1 MANQK
6 KPAGKKPGKKKRLRT
21 GDKILLTLS
30 VILIGVSLGIIGYVS
45 LLNWAP
51 LPEID
56 DEGNVASIS
65 DDYKTEEENQ
75 KKVVNF
81 LVTGIDY
88 AEGTGRAKLT
98 DVIMVV
104 SYNLES
110 QSINVLQ
117 IPRDTYIGSEYPT
130 GKINAVYGN
139 ANAGGIEN
147 VARVIYDRFRLP
159 IDHYVTI
166 TMDGFVN
173 AVDAIGGV
181 EINVQESFTLE
192 GVTINP
198 GLQTLNGTQAEKFV
212 RERHSRGGD
221 IGRINAQ
228 REFLAALLNKF
239 KNLSMGQITSLV
251 PTLMKEV
258 TTDLTVNDVLTL
270 APQVLKLDTSQISFH
285 MVPGEGA
292 YAGSYSV
299 WSVHK
304 QVLAD
309 LLNEYFRPFSDPVP
323 AEELNIT
330 EIANTTDYYDDNDTT
345 VDEIIGG
352 SSGTSGN

>member
-1 MANQK
+1 MATK
-6 KPAGKKPGKKKRLRT
+6 KTPKKRLRT
-21 GDKILLTLS
+21 GDKILLALS
-30 VILIGVSLGIIGYVS
+30 IVLIGVSLGIIGYVS
-45 LLNWAP
+45 LLNWAS
-51 LPEID
+51 LPEVD
-56 DEGNVASIS
+56 EEGNAASIS

-104 SYNLES
+104 SYNLEE
-110 QSINVLQ
+110 QNLNILQ

-139 ANAGGIEN
+139 ANAGGVEN
-147 VARVIYDRFRLP
+147 LARVIYDRFRLP

-173 AVDAIGGV
+173 AIDAIGGV

-192 GVTINP
+192 GVTIRP
-198 GLQTLNGTQAEKFV
+198 GVQTLNGTQAEKFV

-228 REFLAALLNKF
+228 REFLSALVKKF
-239 KNLSMGQITSLV
+239 KNLSMGQITALA
-251 PTLMKEV
+251 PTLMNEV

-270 APQVLKLDTSQISFH
+270 APQVLKLDTSNMAFH

-292 YAGSYSV
+292 YANNLSV
-299 WSVHK
+299 WGVHK

-323 AEELNIT
+323 AEELNIL

-345 VDEIIGG
+345 VGDLIGG
-352 SSGTSGN
+352 GTSSGTSGN

>member
-1 MANQK
+1 MPTK
-6 KPAGKKPGKKKRLRT
+6 KTPKTRLRT
-21 GDKILLTLS
+21 GDKILLALS
-30 VILIGVSLGIIGYVS
+30 IVLIGVSLGIIGYVS

-51 LPEID
+51 LPEVD
-56 DEGNVASIS
+56 EEGNAASIS

-104 SYNLES
+104 SYNLEE
-110 QSINVLQ
+110 QNLNILQ

-139 ANAGGIEN
+139 ANAGGVEN
-147 VARVIYDRFRLP
+147 LARVIYDRFRLP

-173 AVDAIGGV
+173 AIDAIGGV

-192 GVTINP
+192 GVTIRP
-198 GLQTLNGTQAEKFV
+198 GVQTLNGTQAEKFV

-228 REFLAALLNKF
+228 REFLSALVKKF
-239 KNLSMGQITSLV
+239 KNLSMGQISALA
-251 PTLMKEV
+251 PTLMNEV

-270 APQVLKLDTSQISFH
+270 APQVLKLDTSNMAFH

-292 YAGSYSV
+292 YANNLSV
-299 WSVHK
+299 WGVHK

-323 AEELNIT
+323 AEELNIL

-345 VDEIIGG
+345 VGDLIGG
-352 SSGTSGN
+352 GTSSGASGN

>member
-1 MANQK
+1 MATK
-6 KPAGKKPGKKKRLRT
+6 KAPKNKKKRLRT
-21 GDKILLTLS
+21 ADKVLLALS
-30 VILIGVSLGIIGYVS
+30 IVLIAVSAGIIGYVS

-51 LPEID
+51 LPEV
-56 DEGNVASIS
+56 DESGNTVSIS
-65 DDYKTEEENQ
+65 DEYRTDEEIK

-81 LVTGIDY
+81 LVVGIDY
-88 AEGTGRAKLT
+88 AEGTGRAKLS

-104 SYNLES
+104 NYNLEA

-139 ANAGGIEN
+139 KNAGGMEN
-147 VARVIYDRFRLP
+147 LARVIYDRFRLP

-166 TMDGFVN
+166 NMDGFVN
-173 AVDAIGGV
+173 VVNAIGGV
-181 EINVQESFTLE
+181 EIDVQESFTLE
-192 GVTINP
+192 GVTFKP

-228 REFLAALLNKF
+228 REFLSALVKKF
-239 KNLSMGQITSLV
+239 KNLSMSQITSLV
-251 PTLMKEV
+251 PTLMQEV
-258 TTDLTVNDVLTL
+258 TTDLKVSDVLTL
-270 APQVLKLDTSQISFH
+270 APRVLDLDTSSMSFH

-292 YAGSYSV
+292 YVGSYSV
-299 WSVHK
+299 WGVHK

-309 LLNEYFRPFSDPVP
+309 LLNQYFRPFSDPVP
-323 AEELNIT
+323 AEELNIL
-330 EIANTTDYYDDNDTT
+330 EIANTTDYYDNNNTT
-345 VDEIIGG
+345 VGDLLGDETSSG
-352 SSGTSGN
+352 SSGN

>member
-1 MANQK
+1 MATK
-6 KPAGKKPGKKKRLRT
+6 KTPKKRLRT
-21 GDKILLTLS
+21 GDKILLALS
-30 VILIGVSLGIIGYVS
+30 IVLIGVSLGIIGYVS

-51 LPEID
+51 LPEVD
-56 DEGNVASIS
+56 EEGNAASIS

-104 SYNLES
+104 SYNLEE
-110 QSINVLQ
+110 QNLNILQ

-139 ANAGGIEN
+139 ANAGGVEN
-147 VARVIYDRFRLP
+147 LARVIYDRFRLP

-173 AVDAIGGV
+173 AIDAIGGV

-192 GVTINP
+192 GVTIRP
-198 GLQTLNGTQAEKFV
+198 GVQTLNGTQAEKFV

-228 REFLAALLNKF
+228 REFLSALVKKF
-239 KNLSMGQITSLV
+239 KNLSMGQITALA
-251 PTLMKEV
+251 PTLMNEV

-270 APQVLKLDTSQISFH
+270 APQVLKLDTSNMAFH

-292 YAGSYSV
+292 YANNLSV
-299 WSVHK
+299 WGVHK

-323 AEELNIT
+323 AEELNIL

-345 VDEIIGG
+345 VGDLIGG
-352 SSGTSGN
+352 GTSSGTSGN

>member
-1 MANQK
+1 MATK
-6 KPAGKKPGKKKRLRT
+6 KAPKKRLRT
-21 GDKILLTLS
+21 GDKILLVLS
-30 VILIGVSLGIIGYVS
+30 IVLISVSLGIIGYVS

-51 LPEID
+51 LPEVD
-56 DEGNVASIS
+56 EEGNVVSIS
-65 DDYKTEEENQ
+65 DDYKTEQENQ

-104 SYNLES
+104 SYNLEE
-110 QSINVLQ
+110 QNLNILQ

-139 ANAGGIEN
+139 ANAGGVEN
-147 VARVIYDRFRLP
+147 LARVIYDRFRLP

-173 AVDAIGGV
+173 AIDAIGGV

-192 GVTINP
+192 GVTIKP
-198 GLQTLNGTQAEKFV
+198 GVQTLNGIQAEKFV

-228 REFLAALLNKF
+228 REFLSALVKKF
-239 KNLSMGQITSLV
+239 KNLSMGEISALV
-251 PTLMKEV
+251 PTLMNEV
-258 TTDLTVNDVLTL
+258 NTDLTVRDVLTL
-270 APQVLKLDTSQISFH
+270 APQVLKLDTANMSFH

-292 YAGSYSV
+292 YANNLSV
-299 WSVHK
+299 WGVHK

-323 AEELNIT
+323 AEELNIL

-345 VDEIIGG
+345 VGDLIGG
-352 SSGTSGN
+352 GTSSGTSGN

>member
-1 MANQK
+1 MA
-6 KPAGKKPGKKKRLRT
+6 KKKNKKRRLGTADR
-21 GDKILLTLS
+21 ILMALS
-30 VILIGVSLGIIGYVS
+30 IVLIVVSAGIVGYVS

-51 LPEID
+51 LPEV
-56 DEGNVASIS
+56 DESGHTVSIS
-65 DDYKTEEENQ
+65 DEYKTEEEIQ

-104 SYNLES
+104 SYNLEA
-110 QSINVLQ
+110 QSINILQ

-139 ANAGGIEN
+139 KNAGGMEN
-147 VARVIYDRFRLP
+147 LARVIYDRFRLP

-166 TMDGFVN
+166 NMDGFVN
-173 AVDAIGGV
+173 VIDAIGGV

-192 GVTINP
+192 GVTFKP
-198 GLQTLNGTQAEKFV
+198 GVQTLNGLQAEKFV

-228 REFLAALLNKF
+228 REFLAALVNKF
-239 KNLSMGQITSLV
+239 KHLSMGQISSLI
-251 PTLMKEV
+251 PTLMQEV

-270 APQVLKLDTSQISFH
+270 APRVLSLDTSSMSFH
-285 MVPGEGA
+285 MVPGEGTM
-292 YAGSYSV
+292 AGSYSV

-309 LLNEYFRPFSDPVP
+309 LLNQYFRPFSDPVP
-323 AEELNIT
+323 VEELNIQ

-345 VDEIIGG
+345 VNDLID
-352 SSGTSGN
+352 GNK